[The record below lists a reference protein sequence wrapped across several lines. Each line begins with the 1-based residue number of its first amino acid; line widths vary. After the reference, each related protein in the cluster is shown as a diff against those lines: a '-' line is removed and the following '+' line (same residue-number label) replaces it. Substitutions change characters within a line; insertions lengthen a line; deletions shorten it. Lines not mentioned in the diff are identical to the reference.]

1 MESVRVPTE
10 RTNMTTH
17 PGIEAVVQALES
29 QLDNIKHY
37 YDRTTGE
44 VVMLDE
50 EFGEFGAVP
59 DLDQQGDRY
68 VFIQPFSNNERFQIM
83 EDFVEALSNEALQEE
98 LNMALIEK
106 GAFQRFE
113 EVLTKYPNQH
123 EQWRRF
129 RVDKVNARALQW
141 FRDNGIQP

>member
-1 MESVRVPTE
+1 
-10 RTNMTTH
+10 MTIR
-17 PGIEAVVQALES
+17 PSLEAVVLALES
-29 QLDNIKHY
+29 QLDNNKHY

-50 EFGEFGAVP
+50 EFGEFGEVP
-59 DLDQQGDRY
+59 EDLDQQGERY
-68 VFIQPFSNNERFQIM
+68 VFIQPFSNNDRFQIM

-113 EVLTKYPNQH
+113 EVLHKYPTQN

-129 RVDKVNARALQW
+129 RVDKLNARALHW

>member
-1 MESVRVPTE
+1 
-10 RTNMTTH
+10 MTTH
-17 PGIEAVVQALES
+17 PSIEAVVQALES

-50 EFGEFGAVP
+50 EFGEFGTVP

-113 EVLTKYPNQH
+113 EVLNKYPNQY

-129 RVDKVNARALQW
+129 RVDKVNARAMKW